1 MASMA
6 NKGVPR
12 HVKPRHA
19 AWRKHG
25 KQISAEICDDRDMQH
40 GKQISAEICDD
51 RDMQHGKHGQEEVG
65 RVGERAEIC
74 EGALYTQ

>member
-40 GKQISAEICDD
+40 GKHGKQISAEICDD
-51 RDMQHGKHGQEEVG
+51 RDMQHGKHGKQISPVG
-65 RVGERAEIC
+65 K
-74 EGALYTQ
+74 